1 MFFMDCV
8 NWKNYFELNRPHFSD
23 IDWAMEEQLTNQE
36 MKIITPSIQQ
46 FQKGENSEGKHFFA
60 LAKTFPDPLY
70 LDCIKLFI
78 AEEQK
83 HALVLGKFMDNHG
96 IQKIRRHWVDGCFR
110 WLRKFSG
117 LENSVTVLVTA
128 EIIAKVY
135 YNALMTCTKS
145 KLLRRLCL
153 QILKD
158 EDQHIIFQCY
168 TLSYFYSRKN
178 LMMKSFA
185 RGFHFGLMVGTTFI
199 VWIYHH
205 RVLKTGGYN
214 FNRFFI
220 ETISIFFE
228 AEEIVRNEKVL
239 TQKFLV
245 PVI

>member
-1 MFFMDCV
+1 MDWA
-8 NWKNYFELNRPHFSD
+8 NWKNYFESNRSHFSD
-23 IDWAMEEQLTNQE
+23 VDWSTEEQLSKQE
-36 MKIITPSIQQ
+36 RMIITSSIQQ

-78 AEEQK
+78 AEEQT
-83 HALVLGKFMDNHG
+83 HALVLGKFMEKNN
-96 IQKIRRHWVDGCFR
+96 IEKIRRHWIDGCFR
-110 WLRKFSG
+110 SLRKLSG

-135 YNALMTCTKS
+135 YTGLMSCTNS

-158 EDQHIIFQCY
+158 EDQHIIFQCRA
-168 TLSYFYSRKN
+168 LSCFYSRKN
-178 LMMKSFA
+178 LMMKFFA
-185 RGFHFGLMVGTTFI
+185 RGLHLGLMVGTAFI
-199 VWIYHH
+199 VWIYHR

-214 FNRFFI
+214 FNRFFT

-245 PVI
+245 SVM

>member
-1 MFFMDCV
+1 MNCA
-8 NWKNYFELNRPHFSD
+8 NWKNYFESNKGHFSD
-23 IDWAMEEQLTNQE
+23 VDWSAEERLTDQE
-36 MKIITPSIQQ
+36 RKIITSSIQQ
-46 FQKGENSEGKHFFA
+46 FQKGENSEGKHFFGF
-60 LAKTFPDPLY
+60 AKTFPDPLY

-78 AEEQK
+78 AEEQT
-83 HALVLGKFMDNHG
+83 HAGVLGKFMEKNN

-117 LENSVTVLVTA
+117 LENSVTILVTA

-135 YNALMTCTKS
+135 YKALMSCTRS
-145 KLLRRLCL
+145 KLLGRLCL

-158 EDQHIIFQCY
+158 EDQHIIFQCQA
-168 TLSYFYSRKN
+168 LGYFYSRKN
-178 LMMKSFA
+178 LMMKFFA
-185 RGFHFGLMVGTTFI
+185 RGLHLGLMVVTAFI
-199 VWIYHH
+199 VWIYHC

-220 ETISIFFE
+220 ETTSIFFE